1 MTSRLSV
8 FLIVFLCCCA
18 KKDLTEPVVLAADQH
33 WNFYEGKIPLD
44 DTRSLI
50 VELALLTGDNPLEGS
65 YRLTEKIESENILE
79 DVSDLEGSFSMYN
92 NNGRVIL
99 QLLNSSLSVPVKRT
113 FYRKNEKGKS
123 IFQEENLRA
132 RDLSLLYLD
141 DDMMSVLATFSEP
154 VSTDPSYYVYKKS
167 SDPFTIE
174 GYFRHTGDSADFYEM
189 NTERRWAISKS
200 GAYASAIKQY
210 HLLAE
215 EKFEPVY
222 LKGVGFSI
230 NRPDKTGKKVQALV
244 IKRLLQMSSAHNS
257 DE

>member
-1 MTSRLSV
+1 MTPRLS
-8 FLIVFLCCCA
+8 IVLLLFFCCCA
-18 KKDLTEPVVLAADQH
+18 KKDITEPIVQSIQPQ

-44 DTRSLI
+44 DTHNLI
-50 VELALLTGDNPLEGS
+50 IELALLTGDNPLEGS
-65 YRLTEKIESENILE
+65 YRLIEKIESENLLE
-79 DVSDLEGSFSMYN
+79 DVSDLEGSFSMFN
-92 NNGRVIL
+92 DNGRVVI
-99 QLLNSSLSVPVKRT
+99 QLLNSSLSIPVKRT
-113 FYRKNEKGKS
+113 FYKKDEKGKS
-123 IFQEENLRA
+123 VFREENLRA

-154 VSTDPSYYVYKKS
+154 VSADPNHYIYRKT

-189 NTERRWAISKS
+189 NTERRWPISKS
-200 GAYASAIKQY
+200 GAYLSAIKQY

-244 IKRLLQMSSAHNS
+244 IKRLLQMSSARNS